1 MPVNPTLANVVRK
14 GWKWAL
20 IVAVIAVVGYK
31 VKFAPVPVSTQPVA
45 GGEVVA
51 EVMGTG
57 TLEAHFQ
64 ATVSPKIQGL
74 VVELLVDQNDW
85 VKSGQLLARL
95 DDSDLKR
102 EVSTQEAVVNAAEAT
117 VERAKAD
124 EAKSKAIS
132 EQARRDYDRYAG
144 LLASKSIS
152 QELMDKTSQNLA
164 VAEADTARA
173 FAAVTEAERQLL
185 AARERLQFQQARLA
199 DTRILSPF
207 DGWIVRRDR
216 ELGDI
221 VVPGASIF
229 LLVSPKEMWI
239 SAWVDESSMG
249 AVAVGQPAR
258 VVFRSEPKQPY
269 SGKVVRVGREVD
281 RETREFRVDVGV
293 DTLPKNWAV
302 GQRAE
307 VYVET
312 ARKSVAANIP
322 LKAIVWRK
330 DKSGVY
336 LANNGRAQ
344 WKQVQLGLRGI
355 DKVEITQGL
364 SDKDVVITGP
374 QPSQLPDGQRVF
386 SQ

>member
-1 MPVNPTLANVVRK
+1 MNLTLANIVRK
-14 GWKWAL
+14 RWKWVVVAL
-20 IVAVIAVVGYK
+20 LMAVLGYK
-31 VKFAPVPVSTQPVA
+31 MKFGPVTVSTQPVTV
-45 GGEVVA
+45 GEVVA

-57 TLEAHFQ
+57 TLEAHYQ

-74 VVELLVDQNDW
+74 IVDLLVDQNDW
-85 VKSGQLLARL
+85 VQSGQLLARL

-102 EVSTQEAVVNAAEAT
+102 EVTTQDAVLNAAEAT
-117 VERAKAD
+117 VERARAD
-124 EAKSKAIS
+124 EARSKAILD
-132 EQARRDYDRYAG
+132 QARRDYDRYAG

-164 VAEADTARA
+164 VTEAEAARA
-173 FAAVTEAERQLL
+173 SAAVTEAERQLV
-185 AARERLQFQQARLA
+185 AARERLHFQQARLS

-249 AVAVGQPAR
+249 ALTPGQPAR
-258 VVFRSEPKQPY
+258 VIFRSEAKRPY

-281 RETREFRVDVGV
+281 RETREFRVEIGV
-293 DTLPKNWAV
+293 DSLPKNWAV

-307 VYVET
+307 VYIET
-312 ARKSVAANIP
+312 GRKSSAINVP
-322 LKAIVWRK
+322 LKAVVWRK

-336 LANNGRAQ
+336 VASEGRAQ
-344 WKQVQLGLRGI
+344 WKKVSLGLRGI
-355 DKVEITQGL
+355 DKLEITQGL
-364 SDKDVVITGP
+364 SDKDLVIIGP
-374 QPSQLPDGQRVF
+374 NPSQFPDGQRVS

>member
-1 MPVNPTLANVVRK
+1 VRK

-20 IVAVIAVVGYK
+20 VVLAIALVGYK
-31 VKFAPVPVSTQPVA
+31 VKFSPVPVSAQPVA
-45 GGEVVA
+45 SDEIVA

-57 TLEAHFQ
+57 TLEAHYQ
-64 ATVSPKIQGL
+64 ATVSAKIQGL
-74 VVELLVDQNDW
+74 IVELLADQNDW
-85 VKSGQLLARL
+85 VKSGQPLARL

-102 EVSTQEAVVNAAEAT
+102 EVTGQEAVHNAAEAT

-124 EAKSKAIS
+124 EARSKAIF

-152 QELMDKTSQNLA
+152 QELMDKTTQNLA
-164 VAEADTARA
+164 VGEAEAARA
-173 FAAVTEAERQLL
+173 SAAVTEAERQLV
-185 AARERLQFQQARLA
+185 ATSERLRFQQARLG
-199 DTRILSPF
+199 DTRIVSPF

-216 ELGDI
+216 EVGDI
-221 VVPGASIF
+221 VVPGAAIF

-239 SAWVDESSMG
+239 SAWVDESSMAG
-249 AVAVGQPAR
+249 LAPGQAAR
-258 VVFRSEPKQPY
+258 VVFRSEPEHPY

-293 DTLPKNWAV
+293 ESLPTNWAV

-307 VYVET
+307 VYIEK
-312 ARKSVAANIP
+312 ARKSEATNVP

-330 DKSGVY
+330 GKPGIYVVRG
-336 LANNGRAQ
+336 GRAE
-344 WKQVQLGLRGI
+344 WKEVGLGLRGI
-355 DKVEITQGL
+355 DKVEVTQGL
-364 SDKDVVITGP
+364 SKNEVVITEP
-374 QPSQLPDGQRVF
+374 QSSRLADGQRVV